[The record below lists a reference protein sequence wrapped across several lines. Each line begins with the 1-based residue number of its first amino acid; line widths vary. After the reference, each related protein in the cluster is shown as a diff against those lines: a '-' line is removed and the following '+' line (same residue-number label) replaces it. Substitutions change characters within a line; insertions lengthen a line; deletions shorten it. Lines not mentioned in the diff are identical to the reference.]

1 MRKTIIPLLA
11 AVLLFALAGAALRQT
26 AAAGKAEPA
35 NLDTDPHLAG
45 WWKLDDASGT
55 TAADASKHARKGTL
69 GGGLSFDKDS
79 VAGRVGK
86 ALKLDGKAGV
96 IEIRGYKGVAGTRPR
111 TVAAW
116 IKTNSSRGEIVAW
129 GRREAGKMWN
139 FGFNRGRVGV
149 MPHGG
154 MLIMND
160 PVHDGKWHHVAVVM
174 KEAER
179 PNLHDDVTLYKDGQ
193 RAIIHDIGILDLWPI
208 DTGEEMDVRI
218 GRGFNGLIDEVRIY
232 ERALSSDE
240 IEALIAQSK
249 SK

>member
-1 MRKTIIPLLA
+1 MRKTLIPLLA

-55 TAADASKHARKGTL
+55 TAADASKHARNGTL

-96 IEIRGYKGVAGTRPR
+96 IEIPRYKGVSGTRPR

-116 IKTNSSRGEIVAW
+116 IKTKSSRGEIISW
-129 GRREAGKMWN
+129 GLEEFGKMFI
-139 FGFNRGRVGV
+139 FGFARGR
-149 MPHGG
+149 
-154 MLIMND
+154 I
-160 PVHDGKWHHVAVVM
+160 
-174 KEAER
+174 
-179 PNLHDDVTLYKDGQ
+179 
-193 RAIIHDIGILDLWPI
+193 
-208 DTGEEMDVRI
+208 
-218 GRGFNGLIDEVRIY
+218 
-232 ERALSSDE
+232 
-240 IEALIAQSK
+240 
-249 SK
+249 